1 MDGDQL
7 TFLASVDG
15 NGSASIDGSTLTVTP
30 AENYNGNI
38 TVNVIASDG
47 QASGSGSFTLT
58 VNPVND
64 APVLSTIDAQV
75 IDEDSS
81 LTLELSASDIDSG
94 ELTFSATNGDSEIT
108 VDGTTLTITP
118 PANYFGSEDVTVT
131 VTDGDL
137 SDSAICLLY
146 TSPSPRD

>member
-1 MDGDQL
+1 M
-7 TFLASVDG
+7 
-15 NGSASIDGSTLTVTP
+15 
-30 AENYNGNI
+30 
-38 TVNVIASDG
+38 
-47 QASGSGSFTLT
+47 T

-64 APVLSTIDAQV
+64 APVMSAIDAQS

-81 LTLELSASDIDSG
+81 LTLELSASDIDSSD
-94 ELTFSATNGDSEIT
+94 LTFSATNGDSEIT

-137 SDSAICLLY
+137 SDETVFTCLLY
-146 TSPSPRD
+146 TSDAADE